1 VLGFKHYK
9 QEWAKNC
16 IMLFV
21 AFYGFT
27 MYNPEGF
34 DSSRYADKLK
44 VLHKSQLNWDT
55 FTDSFYDEEGASL
68 DLYQPLITYLVA
80 LYSENTHLLFA
91 IFGLIYGYFYSR
103 NIWLLL
109 ALNSEPQMNRYQWI
123 LIFTFAC
130 ILGFWALNGLRM
142 WTAAHIFF
150 YGSFL
155 YLFHDQKK
163 GLVIAATSILVHFS
177 FLFPVGLLA
186 VFLIVKLPWRV
197 LYLLFIA
204 SFFISTLNIEV
215 FRTLLEN
222 NAPDFLLPK
231 VNTYVGEEY
240 IEGLSEVEEAVWYIT
255 YLSQS
260 LTWFIVVMI
269 SIIYFSNLVTFKT
282 NQAFSNLF
290 GFTLLFLSISNF
302 ISIIPSGGRFLII
315 AQLFSLALIY
325 LFYVRYTTKIYSK
338 WMVYLTPLLLF
349 YIIVSIRISFDTL
362 TVDTILS
369 NPIFAVFV
377 KIGTPVIDLIK

>member
-1 VLGFKHYK
+1 
-9 QEWAKNC
+9 
-16 IMLFV
+16 MLFV